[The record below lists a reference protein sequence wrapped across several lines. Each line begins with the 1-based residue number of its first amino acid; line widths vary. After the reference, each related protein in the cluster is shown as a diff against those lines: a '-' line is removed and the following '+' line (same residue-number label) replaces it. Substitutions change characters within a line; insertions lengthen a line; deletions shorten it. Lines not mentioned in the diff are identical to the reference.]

1 MGRHEV
7 RRANRGM
14 SIRTGPHYAKMV
26 LEEDKKLSE
35 DYALAERMTETRP
48 RGLGELRGLIQVDIK
63 TEDYSIKYRLI
74 YCRTLLLN
82 KRQLDN
88 MCK

>member
-1 MGRHEV
+1 M
-7 RRANRGM
+7 
-14 SIRTGPHYAKMV
+14 
-26 LEEDKKLSE
+26 
-35 DYALAERMTETRP
+35 AERMTETRL

-82 KRQLDN
+82 KRQIDN
-88 MCK
+88 MCE